1 MDAQSSKN
9 NRIAKNTAFLYFR
22 MAIVMFAS
30 LYLARVILNVLG
42 VEDYGIYNV
51 VCGFVFILNVLNL
64 TLSHGVHRYYNEEI
78 GKNNFDGITKVFNSA
93 LRIQLIIILIVFILI
108 ETFGIWYIETKMIIA
123 PERLDAARWIF
134 QFSAISLVLI
144 ILQAPFTSAILSYE
158 RMDYYAYVSIIDVA
172 LKLGVAY
179 LVQIINSDKLILY
192 GFLMLCVSF
201 VNFFLCFGYC
211 KIQFKEIKFTK
222 DVDYTLFKRMLTF
235 SGWLI
240 LDPIAWAMRS
250 HGSNLVLNLF
260 FGTFVN
266 AAYSISYQIGSA
278 LDQFCNGISTAFKPQ
293 LMQSYSAGDYERTN
307 QLLYSMT
314 KTLFVIKLMICV
326 PIMLEIESILHLWLG
341 DTFPTYAL
349 SFSSLTVIVRLIDSL
364 NHPITT
370 VIYATDQIKWYTIIT
385 SILLFST
392 LPASYILFKFG
403 YNPNYL
409 FIAMILLTG
418 LSQLVSIEILSKQ
431 CSFFKKY
438 HYLKNVIA
446 PCMLHGIIV
455 LILSYIVSSFSEQHF
470 LRLFLVCI
478 TSIVIS
484 FISGFLIVCD
494 LKEKKQTQD
503 LLSRIINKIHE

>member
-1 MDAQSSKN
+1 MDAQSAKN

-22 MAIVMFAS
+22 MAVVMFAS

-64 TLSHGVHRYYNEEI
+64 TLSHGVQRYYNEEI
-78 GKNNFDGITKVFNSA
+78 GKNNYDGITKVFNSA
-93 LRIQLIIILIVFILI
+93 LRIQLIIILIVLILV

-123 PERLDAARWIF
+123 PERLYAARWIF
-134 QFSAISLVLI
+134 QFSALSLVLI

-179 LVQIINSDKLILY
+179 LVQIINYDKLILY

-201 VNFFLCFGYC
+201 VNFLLCFGYC
-211 KIQFKEIKFTK
+211 KIQFKEIKFTN
-222 DVDYTLFKRMLTF
+222 DVDYTIFKRMLTF
-235 SGWLI
+235 SGWLM

-266 AAYSISYQIGSA
+266 AAYGISYQIGSS

-314 KTLFVIKLMICV
+314 KTLFVIKLMICI
-326 PIMLEIESILHLWLG
+326 PIILEIESILYLWLG
-341 DTFPTYAL
+341 NTFPTYAL

-370 VIYATDQIKWYTIIT
+370 VIYATDHIKWYTIIT
-385 SILLFST
+385 SLLLVST
-392 LPASYILFKFG
+392 LPASYGLFKLG
-403 YNPNYL
+403 LNPNYL
-409 FIAMILLTG
+409 FIAMIILTG
-418 LSQLVSIEILSKQ
+418 LCQMVSIELLSRQ
-431 CSFFKKY
+431 CTFFKKY
-438 HYLKNVIA
+438 HYLKKVIA
-446 PCMLHGIIV
+446 PCVLHGIIV
-455 LILSYIVSSFSEQHF
+455 ILLSFVVSSFSTHHI
-470 LRLFLVCI
+470 LRLFLVCL
-478 TSIVIS
+478 TSIAIS
-484 FISGFLIVCD
+484 LISGFLLVCD
-494 LKEKKQTQD
+494 LKEREQAKV
-503 LLSRIINKIHE
+503 LLSRILSKKR